1 MGYARL
7 AWRSQI
13 FAAALTVALTVPT
26 SAQVRIPFPPIDG
39 LIERPS
45 GTFPLPAPKPGL
57 VESFHNGCT
66 PRHPELLWAALPR
79 QLRQV
84 SLQEMAGQLL
94 VVSFSGRTVDDAG
107 VKETLTALGDG
118 SIGGVLYFRHN
129 VASAGDVRAMNEAF
143 ASANPRLPALI
154 AVDQEGGKVMR
165 LRRSEGLP
173 ETPSPRDVAK
183 TSLAR
188 ASSTYSAMAG
198 ALSDLG
204 FTVNLGPVVDLDT
217 YPANPVIGRHGR
229 SFGSDP
235 EAVTQFAKTFVNAHA
250 DAGVAT
256 ALKHFP
262 GHGSSRADSHV
273 GKVDISKTW
282 TRQELV
288 PFRDL
293 VRESGVDMVMVG
305 HLDLAALSGETN
317 LPASLSPVAIKKVLR
332 QTLCFDGLIVSDD
345 LSMDAITDRWSLED
359 ATVLAIEAGS
369 DVALMSLPGQ
379 SNIAKIAAI
388 HQRLVDE
395 AEASSAFADKVRHAY
410 ARLVHHKLEA
420 AERRALV
427 AAMVNPSGFTRVAD
441 VR

>member
-1 MGYARL
+1 
-7 AWRSQI
+7 
-13 FAAALTVALTVPT
+13 
-26 SAQVRIPFPPIDG
+26 PPIDG

-57 VESFHNGCT
+57 ADSLHTGCT

-79 QLRQV
+79 QLRQA
-84 SLQEMAGQLL
+84 SLADMAGQLL
-94 VVSFSGRTVDDAG
+94 VVSFSGRTLEDAG
-107 VKETLTALGDG
+107 VKETVAALGEG

-143 ASANPRLPALI
+143 ATANPNLPALV

-165 LRRSEGLP
+165 LRPSEGLP
-173 ETPSPRDVAK
+173 DTPAPRDVAK

-229 SFGSDP
+229 SFGKDP
-235 EAVTQFAKTFVNAHA
+235 SEVTQFAKTFINAHA

-273 GKVDISKTW
+273 GKADITRTW
-282 TRQELV
+282 SRQELA
-288 PFRDL
+288 PFRNL

-305 HLDLAALSGETN
+305 HLDLAPLSGEAN
-317 LPASLSPVAIKKVLR
+317 LPASLSPVAIESVLR
-332 QTLCFDGLIVSDD
+332 QALCFDGLIVSDD
-345 LSMDAITDRWSLED
+345 LSMDAITDRWTLED
-359 ATVLAIEAGS
+359 AAVLAIEAGS

-379 SNIAKIAAI
+379 SNSAKIAGI
-388 HQRLVDE
+388 HQRIVDE
-395 AEASSAFADKVRHAY
+395 ANASPAFADKVRHAY

-427 AAMVNPSGFTRVAD
+427 AAMVDRSGFTRVAD
-441 VR
+441 AR